1 MARIVVSEASGLVID
16 GEMIA
21 WDWEQE
27 KGVVLV
33 AGQQYGVC
41 GRQSRACVVMED
53 RDAARFQHTANMALV
68 VFRCPLCV
76 GKLDNR
82 EQVFCSA
89 CCVLL
94 EGDGG

>member
-16 GEMIA
+16 GEIVA

-27 KGVVLV
+27 KGIALV
-33 AGQQYGVC
+33 AGQQYRVF

-68 VFRCPLCV
+68 VFRCPFCV
-76 GKLDNR
+76 GKLDDR
-82 EQVFCSA
+82 EQVLCSA
-89 CCVLL
+89 CSGLV
-94 EGDGG
+94 EGGER